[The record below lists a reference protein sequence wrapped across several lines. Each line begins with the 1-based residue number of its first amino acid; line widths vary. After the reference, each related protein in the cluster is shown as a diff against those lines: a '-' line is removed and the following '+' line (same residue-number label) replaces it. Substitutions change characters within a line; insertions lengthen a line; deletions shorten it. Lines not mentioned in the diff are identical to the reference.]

1 MYRAALDGSRQHGS
15 RRLGGRF
22 GVWAGLCGCLLGSA
36 CSFNLPARSVCDSGN
51 CTGTDMGSKA
61 DLAPDPADP
70 NLMGSYKVATAPIT
84 LAQQPALQSGQL
96 FLPSDDSTTL
106 SGRTARYPLVLL
118 APAQYLDVQQL
129 SPYAQRLASHGIV
142 VALYRPTNESDQV
155 SYRSAGLNL
164 LSYLV
169 NNSEPVVANHL
180 DGAHVGLAGYD
191 LGAEIS
197 VSMAAQ
203 TPTVRGLFLIDPVVV
218 AALQNPVDG
227 LTDMSQVNL
236 AGGQKPL
243 MLGQQTSK
251 RGMLGAP
258 PCTDATTNYEQFYTK
273 SPAGTLAL
281 NFINAAHADFV
292 DAYPDT
298 VCGGG
303 TMAKA
308 ETQRLAIKYM
318 TAYFQWTLLERA
330 AAQGY
335 LTGGGFDADAK
346 QYALTRTQK

>member
-1 MYRAALDGSRQHGS
+1 MYRAAVDGSRQHGS

-22 GVWAGLCGCLLGSA
+22 AVWAGLYGCLLGGA
-36 CSFNLPARSVCDSGN
+36 CSFNLPARTVCDSGN
-51 CTGTDMGSKA
+51 CTGGDMGAKA
-61 DLAPDPADP
+61 DLAPDPVDP

-84 LAQQPALQSGQL
+84 LAQQPTLQSGQL
-96 FLPSDDSTTL
+96 FLPSDDAATL
-106 SGRTARYPLVLL
+106 SSRSAKYPLVLL
-118 APAQYLDVQQL
+118 APAQYLDPQQL
-129 SPYAQRLASHGIV
+129 APYAQRLASHGMIV
-142 VALYRPTNESDQV
+142 AVYRPLNESDQV

-164 LSYLV
+164 LSYLL
-169 NNSEPVVANHL
+169 NNMEPVVANHL

-218 AALQNPVDG
+218 SALANPVDG
-227 LTDMSQVNL
+227 LADMAQVNL
-236 AGGQKPL
+236 AGGQKAL

-258 PCTDATTNYEQFYTK
+258 PCTDATTNYEQFYTR
-273 SPAGTLAL
+273 SPAGTIAL

-292 DAYPDT
+292 DTYPDT

-303 TMAKA
+303 TMARA

-330 AAQGY
+330 TAQGY

-346 QYALTRTQK
+346 QYMLTRTQK